1 MKIIIKNLPDTGI
14 SDEKLN
20 EANEILILFREN
32 FPNLSGFSGDCFAA
46 AYAINKCLLNGQA
59 NIIGCVNKAIFQNI
73 GEHIGHIALHCF
85 SDEQGMCFLDIE
97 GFKEPDN
104 IESWAMLDSDDIDY
118 QNIFLDNDIELS
130 EDNFSD
136 AIWINYLNEDIEL
149 LCDEIILN
157 KYETA
162 LNTTK
167 EMHLLNKS
175 KTTLKIKY

>member
-1 MKIIIKNLPDTGI
+1 
-14 SDEKLN
+14 
-20 EANEILILFREN
+20 
-32 FPNLSGFSGDCFAA
+32 
-46 AYAINKCLLNGQA
+46 
-59 NIIGCVNKAIFQNI
+59 
-73 GEHIGHIALHCF
+73 
-85 SDEQGMCFLDIE
+85 
-97 GFKEPDN
+97 
-104 IESWAMLDSDDIDY
+104 MLDSNDIDY

-175 KTTLKIKY
+175 KTNLNIKSFYK

>member
-1 MKIIIKNLPDTGI
+1 
-14 SDEKLN
+14 
-20 EANEILILFREN
+20 
-32 FPNLSGFSGDCFAA
+32 
-46 AYAINKCLLNGQA
+46 
-59 NIIGCVNKAIFQNI
+59 
-73 GEHIGHIALHCF
+73 
-85 SDEQGMCFLDIE
+85 
-97 GFKEPDN
+97 
-104 IESWAMLDSDDIDY
+104 MLDSDDIDY

-175 KTTLKIKY
+175 KTNLNIKAFYK

>member
-1 MKIIIKNLPDTGI
+1 
-14 SDEKLN
+14 
-20 EANEILILFREN
+20 
-32 FPNLSGFSGDCFAA
+32 
-46 AYAINKCLLNGQA
+46 
-59 NIIGCVNKAIFQNI
+59 
-73 GEHIGHIALHCF
+73 
-85 SDEQGMCFLDIE
+85 
-97 GFKEPDN
+97 
-104 IESWAMLDSDDIDY
+104 MLDSNDIDY

-175 KTTLKIKY
+175 KTNLNIKAFYK